1 MGPDAKIMERLKE
14 ELVRKALNKGVP
26 IEEIERMY
34 GVTFVDIPKTNKH
47 KHSYSETKYYGNECR
62 VATTVFEY
70 ME

>member
-1 MGPDAKIMERLKE
+1 MGPDEKIKKRLKE

-34 GVTFVDIPKTNKH
+34 GVKFVKVAKNNPN

-62 VATTVFEY
+62 VTTTVIEY
-70 ME
+70 RK